1 MEEEEKSV
9 VGCRPRRSNFLVHK
23 VREIRGGGERYFC
36 FLSPPP
42 AFLYPRSGE
51 EDYLPSSS
59 FLLLRMVGWLPREE
73 GRQREGRR
81 VETKFV
87 PLRPHD
93 YAGGGGGC
101 IHGHWGEQT
110 YINYVHISPLRYS
123 RRTTEYAQSMAP
135 VPTYAEE
142 TRQAPGKRPPLTFH
156 GQSLFFTLECTY
168 LRTTHWLVLEETR

>member
-1 MEEEEKSV
+1 MHGLLEAINGGGGGGEK
-9 VGCRPRRSNFLVHK
+9 CRRLSSPEKQLSGAQSEGNK
-23 VREIRGGGERYFC
+23 GGERYFC

-93 YAGGGGGC
+93 YAGGGRC

-110 YINYVHISPLRYS
+110 YINYVHIPPLRYS
-123 RRTTEYAQSMAP
+123 RRTTEYAHVCPRMLR
-135 VPTYAEE
+135 
-142 TRQAPGKRPPLTFH
+142 RQGN
-156 GQSLFFTLECTY
+156 
-168 LRTTHWLVLEETR
+168 LREKGLS